1 MISENLL
8 PTKKYEWIDISEPK
22 QEDFDRIA
30 SEFKLPYLLVQDT
43 LKPEHLP
50 KYELTDDED
59 HFFMLRSFDGKSTND
74 DNSIQEFSRKFAL
87 FITKERVVTIH
98 RGKLDFLAPLL
109 EKVQKTEFKSPQAL
123 VHSLILAVIRTYE
136 APALQIQDQY
146 DEFETD
152 VLSKK
157 REQLNTARIYH
168 FRRQI
173 FVIKRIL
180 KQTTD
185 SLYRSKEFWEES
197 PSLLQDLKE
206 NIDQIYFQ
214 LDEVTYSFEHLFELH
229 IALNDQRANDVMKV
243 LTVFSTILLPLNFLA
258 SFYGMNFTHLPG
270 LESYHSMIGI
280 FLLMIFLCF
289 GGVWYFKRKGWFS
302 TAKE

>member
-8 PTKKYEWIDISEPK
+8 PTKAYQWIDISEPK
-22 QEDFDRIA
+22 QEDFDKI
-30 SEFKLPYLLVQDT
+30 SNDFKLPYLLVLDT

-50 KYELTDDED
+50 KYELTDDDD
-59 HFFMLRSFDGKSTND
+59 HFFMLRSFDGKSKND
-74 DNSIQEFSRKFAL
+74 GNSIQEFSRKFAL
-87 FITKERVVTIH
+87 FATKDRIVTIH
-98 RGKLDFLAPLL
+98 RGQLEFLKPLQDKIL
-109 EKVQKTEFKSPQAL
+109 KTEFKSPQAL

-136 APALQIQDQY
+136 APALQIQDEY
-146 DEFETD
+146 DDFETD
-152 VLSKK
+152 ILSHKK
-157 REQLNTARIYH
+157 EQLNTSRIYH

-180 KQTTD
+180 KQTND
-185 SLYRSKEFWEES
+185 SLYRSKDFWEDS

-214 LDEVTYSFEHLFELH
+214 LDEITYSFEHLFELH

-258 SFYGMNFTHLPG
+258 SFYGMNFSKLPG
-270 LESYHSMIGI
+270 LDSAESLIGLI
-280 FLLMIFLCF
+280 LLMLFLCVS
-289 GGVWYFKRKGWFS
+289 GVWYFKKKGWFRTS
-302 TAKE
+302 KE